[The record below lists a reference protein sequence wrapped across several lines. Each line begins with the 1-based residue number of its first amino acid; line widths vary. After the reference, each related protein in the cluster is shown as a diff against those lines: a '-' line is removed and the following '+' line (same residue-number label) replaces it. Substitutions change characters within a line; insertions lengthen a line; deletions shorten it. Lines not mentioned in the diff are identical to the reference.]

1 MKNAANL
8 NIDLNVKDKYGKTG
22 FHWAYQM
29 GHSTDIV
36 KIIKENAADLSID
49 LNV

>member
-1 MKNAANL
+1 MMNAANL

-29 GHSTDIV
+29 GQSTKIV
-36 KIIKENAADLSID
+36 KIIKDNAADLSID
-49 LNV
+49 LKV